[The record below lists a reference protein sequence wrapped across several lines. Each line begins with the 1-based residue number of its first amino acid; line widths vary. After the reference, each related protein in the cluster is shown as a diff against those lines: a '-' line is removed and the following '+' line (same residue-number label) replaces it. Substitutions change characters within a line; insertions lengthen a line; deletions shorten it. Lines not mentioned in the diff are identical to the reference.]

1 MVFLSFTFSPKLIFL
16 LNWCTTTVSVI
27 NRPILTMFF
36 FQVIPLLQTFGHMEH
51 VLKLSEFVHLREMS
65 QYPQSICP
73 SHKASFSIIKQ
84 MIDQVLAAHPEAKYL
99 HIGCDE
105 VFQLGVC
112 SKCRETMRRFGLS
125 TKRNLEKK
133 VCKDWF

>member
-1 MVFLSFTFSPKLIFL
+1 ML
-16 LNWCTTTVSVI
+16 L
-27 NRPILTMFF
+27 

-84 MIDQVLAAHPEAKYL
+84 MVDQVLSAHPEAKYL

-125 TKRNLEKK
+125 TKRNQNKK
-133 VCKDWF
+133 VCKGWF